1 MNRPTVRVR
10 IFVSWLALAI
20 AVAAALT
27 ACGSDEQSATTSS
40 GRPPGVPVDV
50 PRAGATGPGTVSWA
64 QTMPVLDRRI
74 SAATSLAVRVEYS
87 STDHDNKPTVV
98 TGGLFV
104 PAGQAPQGGW
114 PIIGFG
120 HATVGV
126 LSECGPTLDSSL
138 RGAADLVY
146 VLLSQGYAVA
156 VSDYQGLGTPGDAE
170 PTHPYLDATT
180 EGHNII
186 DSVRAMRQMSPSN
199 TSDKWAGFGVS
210 QGGQAAWAS
219 NVLAA
224 SYGKGLNLV
233 GTVAI
238 SPPAD
243 ISKLSDKAWSSN
255 LTKDQYGLYQW
266 LLLALKHE
274 NPSLD
279 LDSYRRGSA
288 TTNWTALSQC
298 ASRYSQERQQAA
310 DALTDADLRPDSAT
324 SREELERLL
333 RERGLPKGLP
343 TAPILVM
350 YGGKDTLID
359 SAWTTA
365 VIGANCSAGADLVV
379 SFQPDRGHADVDPGV
394 AISWLEQ
401 QMQGS
406 GSPSGCTNI

>member
-1 MNRPTVRVR
+1 M
-10 IFVSWLALAI
+10 
-20 AVAAALT
+20 
-27 ACGSDEQSATTSS
+27 
-40 GRPPGVPVDV
+40 
-50 PRAGATGPGTVSWA
+50 
-64 QTMPVLDRRI
+64 
-74 SAATSLAVRVEYS
+74 
-87 STDHDNKPTVV
+87 
-98 TGGLFV
+98 
-104 PAGQAPQGGW
+104 
-114 PIIGFG
+114 
-120 HATVGV
+120 
-126 LSECGPTLDSSL
+126 
-138 RGAADLVY
+138 
-146 VLLSQGYAVA
+146 LL
-156 VSDYQGLGTPGDAE
+156 P
-170 PTHPYLDATT
+170 
-180 EGHNII
+180 
-186 DSVRAMRQMSPSN
+186 
-199 TSDKWAGFGVS
+199 
-210 QGGQAAWAS
+210 
-219 NVLAA
+219 
-224 SYGKGLNLV
+224 
-233 GTVAI
+233 
-238 SPPAD
+238 
-243 ISKLSDKAWSSN
+243 
-255 LTKDQYGLYQW
+255 
-266 LLLALKHE
+266 LKHE